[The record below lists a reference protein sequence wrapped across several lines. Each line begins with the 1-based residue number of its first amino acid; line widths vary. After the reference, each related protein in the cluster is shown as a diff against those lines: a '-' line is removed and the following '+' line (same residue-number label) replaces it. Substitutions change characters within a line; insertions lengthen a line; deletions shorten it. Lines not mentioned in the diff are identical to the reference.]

1 MANEVKFSGRLT
13 LAFQVSD
20 RGASARWYE
29 RMLGCRQL
37 YDVEQMRWCELASPV
52 DGVTIGL
59 TDDGAVERGGPVPT
73 WEVDDVDGARRE
85 LESRGVAFE
94 GDTVTVPG
102 FVKFATLFDPDGH
115 RLMLAEDLQASES

>member
-1 MANEVKFSGRLT
+1 MAGDVRFSGRLT

-29 RMLGCRQL
+29 QMLGCRPL
-37 YDVEQMRWCELASPV
+37 YDVEEMRWCELASPV

-59 TDDGAVERGGPVPT
+59 SDDGKAERGGPVPT
-73 WEVDDVDGARRE
+73 WEVADVDAVRRD

-102 FVKFATLFDPDGH
+102 FVKLATLLDPDGH
-115 RLMLAEDLQASES
+115 RLMLAEDLQASPS